1 MNGKRFRVDGGGQKL
16 TDVELE
22 EEVLSWIQQRRWNML
37 RASRKLIIFKAKS
50 IYNEK
55 CGDNEELKAGFIASN
70 GWLMKFMKWNSLSMR
85 RRKTIA
91 QTQPARDVPGTSPE
105 GPLKV
110 LTSGTSRGPSGD
122 SQGTNAK
129 IDDLMK
135 KLFFR
140 CNSPCF
146 THLFLI
152 FTGKTNIEKV

>member
-1 MNGKRFRVDGGGQKL
+1 MPLDIVVKF
-16 TDVELE
+16 
-22 EEVLSWIQQRRWNML
+22 
-37 RASRKLIIFKAKS
+37 LIF
-50 IYNEK
+50 
-55 CGDNEELKAGFIASN
+55 C
-70 GWLMKFMKWNSLSMR
+70 
-85 RRKTIA
+85 T
-91 QTQPARDVPGTSPE
+91 TQPARDVPGTSPE

-122 SQGTNAK
+122 SQGTNPK

-152 FTGKTNIEKV
+152 FTEKKNNSKVLNRDVHGTSTGLSCVTSREPNDGTFWGRPRDVGHKCFQIQLTNT